1 MTTKSKTTKT
11 KARNTARR
19 RWVPMPP
26 RGMRHKLDRSM
37 LTTIGIVHMEN
48 LDEVSTGR
56 GTEQTLWDMVEAVL
70 TWSNVAMAL
79 KVGVAEMKVQFE
91 LVNRVI
97 DRYGRTGRV
106 GFTGAEYQMAKLG
119 VQVMDEL
126 AHAVD
131 KATALEAA
139 HLSNQQLAAVRQ
151 RINNRAKASTAAC
164 TTELASHAPHTTH
177 LQQMAAVPAPN
188 KEGTQP

>member
-19 RWVPMPP
+19 VWTPMPP
-26 RGMRHKLDRSM
+26 RGMRPKLNSST
-37 LTTIGIVHMEN
+37 LTTIAICHMQN

-56 GTEQTLWDMVEAVL
+56 GSEQTLWDMVEAVL

-79 KVGVAEMKVQFE
+79 KLGVPEMKLQFE

-97 DRYGRTGRV
+97 NRYGRTGRV
-106 GFTGAEYQMAKLG
+106 GFTGVEYQMAKLG

-139 HLSNQQLAAVRQ
+139 LLSDKQLAAVRA
-151 RINNRAKASTAAC
+151 RIKRKAGATAA
-164 TTELASHAPHTTH
+164 ELTHHKPHITH
-177 LQQMAAVPAPN
+177 LQQMAAGAAPN
-188 KEGTQP
+188 KGKPQP

>member
-1 MTTKSKTTKT
+1 MTTKSKTKKT

-26 RGMRHKLDRSM
+26 RGMRPKLDRSM
-37 LTTIGIVHMEN
+37 LTTIGIAHMQN

-56 GTEQTLWDMVEAVL
+56 GSEQTLWDMVEAVL

-79 KVGVAEMKVQFE
+79 KLGVEEMKLQFE

-97 DRYGRTGRV
+97 NRYGRTGRV
-106 GFTGAEYQMAKLG
+106 GFTGVEYQMAKLG

-139 HLSNQQLAAVRQ
+139 LLSDQQLVAVRA
-151 RINNRAKASTAAC
+151 RIKTRAAAS
-164 TTELASHAPHTTH
+164 TTELAHHKPHTTH
-177 LQQMAAVPAPN
+177 LQHMAAAPAPN
-188 KEGTQP
+188 KGRTHP